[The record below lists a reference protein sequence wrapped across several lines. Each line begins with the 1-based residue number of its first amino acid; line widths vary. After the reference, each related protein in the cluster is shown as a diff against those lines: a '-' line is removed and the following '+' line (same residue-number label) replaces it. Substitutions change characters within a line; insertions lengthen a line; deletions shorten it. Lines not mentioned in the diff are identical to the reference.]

1 MRIEVR
7 RTGGFAGIERRAEV
21 DTAALA
27 DASVWHALVEAA
39 LAEAAPAEAAPVG
52 AAPAE
57 AARSGP
63 GGGPSRMP
71 DGFSY
76 EITVDGRT
84 VRCAEPHL
92 TGAQRELASR
102 VLREGA

>member
-1 MRIEVR
+1 
-7 RTGGFAGIERRAEV
+7 
-21 DTAALA
+21 
-27 DASVWHALVEAA
+27 
-39 LAEAAPAEAAPVG
+39 
-52 AAPAE
+52 
-57 AARSGP
+57 
-63 GGGPSRMP
+63 MP

-76 EITVDGRT
+76 EITVDGHT

>member
-52 AAPAE
+52 AALVE